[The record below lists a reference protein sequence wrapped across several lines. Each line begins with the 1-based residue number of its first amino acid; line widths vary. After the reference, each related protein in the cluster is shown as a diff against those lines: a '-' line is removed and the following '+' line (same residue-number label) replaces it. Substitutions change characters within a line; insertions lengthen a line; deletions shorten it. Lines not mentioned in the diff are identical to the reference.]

1 MLTWFSYNNGEN
13 FYQYWGTKRSASML
27 YGIFMDAVPIG
38 QYKYPFGFCEDNR
51 YTGETF
57 AKKTSDE
64 KSVYWYNSN
73 NANAQCNIAGRRY
86 AMKHPAETVVVTED
100 DK

>member
-57 AKKTSDE
+57 AKKHQME
-64 KSVYWYNSN
+64 KVCIGIILIMQML
-73 NANAQCNIAGRRY
+73 NAIYLIDGIII
-86 AMKHPAETVVVTED
+86 
-100 DK
+100 